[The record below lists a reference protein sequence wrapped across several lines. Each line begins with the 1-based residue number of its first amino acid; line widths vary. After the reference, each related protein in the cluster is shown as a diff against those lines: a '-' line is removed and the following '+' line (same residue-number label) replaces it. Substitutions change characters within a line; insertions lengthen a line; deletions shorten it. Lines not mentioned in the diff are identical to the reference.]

1 MEAED
6 LKPDSPEAHIPRF
19 KDLYHSVS
27 MGPWITTMGYVAE
40 VTNVGQ
46 VADLILGVQQKWEM
60 DIVVVVSPWD
70 FGEVS

>member
-46 VADLILGVQQKWEM
+46 VADLILGVEQK
-60 DIVVVVSPWD
+60 
-70 FGEVS
+70 